1 MSKKIKILVFSSLL
15 LNVLLVG
22 FILGDLSHR
31 VGGHHVIGRHDFV
44 GRQDRELASKLPED
58 KAALFFKTL
67 EKVRLENRDVH
78 KQIREAR
85 KQAMKILVAPV
96 FDEAAYRVEVAKLQE
111 LRSQVKRRFADATI
125 ELARRFGPEDRK
137 ALAQHLR
144 RAQKPFRKAKPPRGQ
159 IPPHGEEPPARD

>member
-1 MSKKIKILVFSSLL
+1 M
-15 LNVLLVG
+15 
-22 FILGDLSHR
+22 
-31 VGGHHVIGRHDFV
+31 GRHDFV

-67 EKVRLENRDVH
+67 EKVRMENRDAH
-78 KQIREAR
+78 KKIREAR

-96 FDEAAYRVEVAKLQE
+96 FDETAYRVEVAKLQE
-111 LRSQVKRRFADATI
+111 LHSLIKRRFADATI
-125 ELARRFGPEDRK
+125 ELAKRFSLQDRK

-159 IPPHGEEPPARD
+159 IPPDGGKSPIRD